1 MKDYEIIN
9 KNEGIYLPRV
19 DFWIMDDLG
28 LNLTE
33 AMLYSMILVKSYLV
47 WNSEYIGYVL
57 RCSSKTIK
65 RIVDKLTEM
74 EVIKKRI
81 VVINGKKRWI
91 LVALYTLEGRRD
103 RPDIENYM
111 RLGEIKLRA
120 LYHKK

>member
-1 MKDYEIIN
+1 MNYEIIN
-9 KNEGIYLPRV
+9 KNDGIYLPRV

-33 AMLYSMILVKSYLV
+33 AMLYSMILVKNYLV

-74 EVIKKRI
+74 EVIEKRI
-81 VVINGKKRWI
+81 LVINGKKRWI
-91 LVALYTLEGRRD
+91 LVALYTLEGKRG

-111 RLGEIKLRA
+111 RLGEVKLRA
-120 LYHKK
+120 LYHKKG

>member
-1 MKDYEIIN
+1 MNYEIIN

-19 DFWIMDDLG
+19 DFWILDDLG

-33 AMLYSMILVKSYLV
+33 AMLYSMILVKNYLV

-74 EVIKKRI
+74 EVIEKRI

-91 LVALYTLEGRRD
+91 LVALYTLDGKRN

-111 RLGEIKLRA
+111 RLGEVKLRA
-120 LYHKK
+120 LYHKKG